1 MPEKKNHLAAHLIA
15 PSEGLRIVLAGVD
28 GQNH

>member
-1 MPEKKNHLAAHLIA
+1 MPEKKNHQTAHLIA
-15 PSEGLRIVLAGVD
+15 AFEGLLIVLAGVD